1 MTSTPRPDVEG
12 IKARADLV
20 KKGRPLRVALVGVR
34 HVERKCPECGT
45 EFVTPY
51 SDKRYCSPSCRV
63 RVGRRYIARARQ
75 DTPTLITYI
84 KALEERMGK
93 LEAVVEAAREFRQ
106 SLEDDDWD
114 RDAIEHGLTRPG
126 LANIMKAL
134 AALDS
139 PEEQKAMEAEG
150 ADG

>member
-63 RVGRRYIARARQ
+63 RVGRRYIDSVRQ
-75 DTPTLITYI
+75 DISGLIKYI
-84 KALEERMGK
+84 EA
-93 LEAVVEAAREFRQ
+93 LEAVVEAAGTVIE
-106 SLEDDDWD
+106 LEGG
-114 RDAIEHGLTRPG
+114 AGLIPLDVEG
-126 LANIMKAL
+126 KELGPWQALVEAL
-134 AALDS
+134 AALDG

-150 ADG
+150 D